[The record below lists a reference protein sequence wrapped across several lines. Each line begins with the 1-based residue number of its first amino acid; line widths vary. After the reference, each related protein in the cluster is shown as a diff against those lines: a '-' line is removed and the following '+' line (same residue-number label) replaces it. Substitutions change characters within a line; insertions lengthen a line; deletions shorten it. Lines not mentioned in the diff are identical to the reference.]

1 MEKQS
6 YLSPE
11 IDVIEIALENGFAM
25 SQGAP
30 ISDWDPENM

>member
-1 MEKQS
+1 MEKRP

-11 IDVIEIALENGFAM
+11 VEIIEIATEAGFAM

-30 ISDWDPENM
+30 ISDWDPDNM